1 MRRATIEVEDA
12 APEPTA
18 EQRCMLSADAYGFRA
33 YPSPPHERTMSK
45 VRVYH
50 YPQCSTCKKA
60 LKWLSAHDAAVELID
75 IVKHPP
81 SKRELREALLGS
93 GLPLKKLFNTSGLS
107 YREGKFGERLA
118 TMSEAEALDALAADG
133 KLIKRPL
140 LLGKG
145 FALVGFDEAAYRSK
159 LG

>member
-1 MRRATIEVEDA
+1 MA
-12 APEPTA
+12 
-18 EQRCMLSADAYGFRA
+18 
-33 YPSPPHERTMSK
+33 K

-60 LKWLSAHDAAVELID
+60 LKWLAAHDVSVELID
-75 IVKHPP
+75 IVKQPP
-81 SKRELREALLGS
+81 SKRELREVLGS
-93 GLPLKKLFNTSGLS
+93 ASVPLKKLFNTSGVS

-140 LLGKG
+140 LVSKG
-145 FALVGFDEAAYRSK
+145 LALVGFDEAAYRSA
-159 LG
+159 LT